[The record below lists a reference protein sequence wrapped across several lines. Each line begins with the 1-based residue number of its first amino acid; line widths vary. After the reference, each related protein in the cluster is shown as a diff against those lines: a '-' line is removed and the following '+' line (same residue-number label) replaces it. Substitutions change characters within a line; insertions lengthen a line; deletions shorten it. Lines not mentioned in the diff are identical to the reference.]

1 MNVTNRVDPIEVF
14 KLVCTGRVISSR
26 RSMVYMSKTDAD
38 IQQQIRHEVV
48 NAVAQSQNALMSQ
61 LKDLIS
67 NEMGKVQ
74 DQQQR
79 IAETQITKI
88 EATLSDGHKFK
99 RRGNEEQFKHNKILS
114 KIKEADNVLDA
125 NNPSQEGIS
134 KAKEKLAE
142 GMSLLNYKQK
152 IIKSPTLRILDGE
165 WYRSTKQ
172 TRLQTIRMT
181 RKSCLRLRREQKEK

>member
-1 MNVTNRVDPIEVF
+1 MYVLTVCSVNVTNRVDPIEVF

-26 RSMVYMSKTDAD
+26 RSMVFMSKMDAD

-48 NAVAQSQNALMSQ
+48 NAVAQSQNALTSQ

-88 EATLSDGHKFK
+88 EGTLSDGHKFK
-99 RRGNEEQFKHNKILS
+99 RRGNEEQLKHNNQILS

-142 GMSLLNYKQK
+142 GMSLPFH
-152 IIKSPTLRILDGE
+152 S
-165 WYRSTKQ
+165 S
-172 TRLQTIRMT
+172 
-181 RKSCLRLRREQKEK
+181 

>member
-1 MNVTNRVDPIEVF
+1 VLYLRWLF
-14 KLVCTGRVISSR
+14 YISHFFNIF
-26 RSMVYMSKTDAD
+26 D

-88 EATLSDGHKFK
+88 EESATL
-99 RRGNEEQFKHNKILS
+99 
-114 KIKEADNVLDA
+114 
-125 NNPSQEGIS
+125 
-134 KAKEKLAE
+134 
-142 GMSLLNYKQK
+142 
-152 IIKSPTLRILDGE
+152 IIF
-165 WYRSTKQ
+165 
-172 TRLQTIRMT
+172 
-181 RKSCLRLRREQKEK
+181 CL